1 MAKKTQTYTGLK
13 GAQGICNPVRK
24 RLFTLKEGA
33 EYLGRTVW
41 GVRELI
47 WSQIIPVVKQD
58 KGRKMYLD
66 VNDLDAFIEKNKM
79 VYN

>member
-1 MAKKTQTYTGLK
+1 MAKKSLTGTALTK
-13 GAQGICNPVRK
+13 AQRIDNPVRK

-47 WSQIIPVVKQD
+47 WSQVIPVVKQ
-58 KGRKMYLD
+58 GGCRKIYLD
-66 VNDLDAFIEKNKM
+66 INDLDAFIEKNKA